1 MHIKT
6 TLAGANFRPKEAKE
20 IVRDL
25 AKNQAVTL
33 QPEPYNEYDS
43 NAIKILCLGEFIG
56 YVARANN
63 VELSQAFEANADLK
77 YVAKVY
83 ACDGGLKP
91 IIAIDYDLGAADSD
105 PSAQ

>member
-6 TLAGANFRPKEAKE
+6 TLAGANFRPASAKAV
-20 IVRDL
+20 VRDL
-25 AKNQAVTL
+25 AKNESVQL

-43 NAIKILCLGEFIG
+43 NAVKILAHGEFIG

-77 YVAKVY
+77 YTAKVY

-91 IIAIDYDLGAADSD
+91 IIAIDYE
-105 PSAQ
+105 